1 MNYNALNYS
10 ILMKKTF
17 RPFVL
22 LMCFAFGSATVQAA
36 LSYWDSNGP
45 DPGAGNTPT
54 GTWDTDLFW
63 NVGSTG
69 TGATNVWTHGDTAV
83 FSAGTDA
90 TNAFTVTVNTT
101 VNVSGITFE
110 EGTPTVTGGTIN
122 MTNEFDFPIV
132 ANTDATIAS
141 VLTGSFATTGFKKTG
156 ASKLTLSGN
165 SSYSGTNTVAEGI
178 VAIGSPFCPGPEQ
191 RVADSRQQRRDAAAS
206 RCA

>member
-1 MNYNALNYS
+1 MKTTIQLYTTLICLALGGPS
-10 ILMKKTF
+10 
-17 RPFVL
+17 VH
-22 LMCFAFGSATVQAA
+22 AA

-63 NVGSTG
+63 NVNSAG
-69 TGATNVWTHGDTAV
+69 TGATNVWTDGDTAV

-110 EGTPTVTGGTIN
+110 EGTPTVTGGTMN

-132 ANTDATIAS
+132 ANRS
-141 VLTGSFATTGFKKTG
+141 
-156 ASKLTLSGN
+156 
-165 SSYSGTNTVAEGI
+165 E
-178 VAIGSPFCPGPEQ
+178 ER
-191 RVADSRQQRRDAAAS
+191 RVGKE
-206 RCA
+206 C